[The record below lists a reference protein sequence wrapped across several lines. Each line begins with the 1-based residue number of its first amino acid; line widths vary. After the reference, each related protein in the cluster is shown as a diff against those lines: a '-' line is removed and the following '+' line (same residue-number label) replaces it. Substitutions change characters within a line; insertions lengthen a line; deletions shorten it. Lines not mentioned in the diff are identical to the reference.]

1 MKEHTMP
8 AVNRVA
14 IAGGGVAGNAAAILL
29 AEQGVHV
36 DVFEQK
42 ADLHALGSGITLQ
55 GNALRVFDRLGVWP
69 AVEADSYP
77 FNEVSL
83 RAPGPDATV
92 LATIPDQR
100 TGGPAFPATAGMYRP
115 DLARILVDRAREVGA
130 NVHFGTTVDSFEADP
145 TGVDVITS
153 DGAQL
158 RYDLLIGADGLHSA
172 IRSMLGI
179 DVTPQRT
186 GMGIWRAFVP
196 RPKAVTHTD
205 LYYGGPCYIAGYC
218 PTGEDTMYAYLVE
231 PVQDRSALDQSAKI
245 AVMRGLSEAYGG
257 PWNEIRESL
266 DESARVNYTS
276 FTSHVIPD
284 AWNRGRVVLIGEAA
298 HSCPP
303 TIAQGAAQ
311 AAEDALVLA
320 ELLNDSHQVDD
331 ELWNR
336 FHSRRVPRAT
346 EVVEASVQLGRWLLD
361 GESDADVPG
370 LMGRIAYLV
379 SEPA

>member
-1 MKEHTMP
+1 MP
-8 AVNRVA
+8 AVTRVA
-14 IAGGGVAGNAAAILL
+14 IAGGGVAGTAAAILL
-29 AEQGVHV
+29 AEQGVSV

-42 ADLHALGSGITLQ
+42 PDLHALGSGITIQ

-69 AVEADSYP
+69 AIEGASYA
-77 FNEVSL
+77 FNEVGL
-83 RAPGPDATV
+83 RAPGPDAHV

-100 TGGPAFPATAGMYRP
+100 TGGPEFPATTGMYRP
-115 DLARILVDRAREVGA
+115 DLARILVERTREVGA
-130 NVHFGTTVDSFEADP
+130 RVHFGVTVTSFAADDG
-145 TGVDVITS
+145 GVEVETS
-153 DGAQL
+153 DGSSG
-158 RYDLLIGADGLHSA
+158 RYDLLIAADGLHSS
-172 IRSMLGI
+172 IRTMLGI
-179 DVTPQRT
+179 EVGPERT

-196 RPKAVTHTD
+196 RPAEVTHTD
-205 LYYGGPCYIAGYC
+205 LYYGGPCFIAGYC

-231 PVQDRSALDQSAKI
+231 PAQDRAELDQAGRI

-257 PWNEIRESL
+257 PWNAIRESL
-266 DESARVNYTS
+266 DDAARVNYTW

-320 ELLNDSHQVDD
+320 ELLLARDRVDD
-331 ELWNR
+331 DLWDE
-336 FHSRRVPRAT
+336 FHGRRIPRAT

-361 GESDADVPG
+361 GERDADVPG
-370 LMGRIAYLV
+370 LMGRIAHLV